1 MPRAKRDAQHA
12 DVQLLTIVAAIA
24 AAGIGLASPAHADDQ
39 SFLNYLEAHGQ
50 STTAFPY
57 SPGKFVMI
65 GQMICTNLHSGAD
78 PLAGASPIDRAT
90 WGSIGVE
97 AAQHELCPDTLH

>member
-1 MPRAKRDAQHA
+1 MR
-12 DVQLLTIVAAIA
+12 IAIIPVIAMCSA
-24 AAGIGLASPAHADDQ
+24 AALIATASPARADDQ

-50 STTAFPY
+50 STTQFPY

-65 GQMICTNLHSGAD
+65 GHMICTNLHSGAD

-90 WGSIGVE
+90 WGPIGVE

>member
-1 MPRAKRDAQHA
+1 MRIAIIP
-12 DVQLLTIVAAIA
+12 AIA
-24 AAGIGLASPAHADDQ
+24 GCTATLIATASQAHADEQ

>member
-1 MPRAKRDAQHA
+1 MFRLIAVVSAA
-12 DVQLLTIVAAIA
+12 VAAALMVA
-24 AAGIGLASPAHADDQ
+24 APAQADEQ

-57 SPGKFVMI
+57 SPGKFVMV
-65 GQMICTNLHSGAD
+65 GHMICTNLHSGAD

-90 WGSIGVE
+90 WGPIGVE
-97 AAQHELCPDTLH
+97 AAQHELCQDTLH

>member
-1 MPRAKRDAQHA
+1 MFRLIAVVSAA
-12 DVQLLTIVAAIA
+12 VAAALMVA
-24 AAGIGLASPAHADDQ
+24 APAQADEQ

-57 SPGKFVMI
+57 SPGKFVMV
-65 GQMICTNLHSGAD
+65 GHMICTNLHSGAD

-90 WGSIGVE
+90 WGPIGVE

>member
-1 MPRAKRDAQHA
+1 MRIAIIPALAMC
-12 DVQLLTIVAAIA
+12 TAALIA
-24 AAGIGLASPAHADDQ
+24 TASPAHADDQ

-50 STTAFPY
+50 STTAWPY
-57 SPGKFVMI
+57 SPGKFVMV
-65 GQMICTNLHSGAD
+65 GHMICTNLHSGAD

-90 WGSIGVE
+90 WGQIGVE